1 MTANVP
7 HTCMP
12 KDLMP
17 CQRLRSVE
25 VFDAR
30 TGSWRMVGA
39 MAARRAYG
47 AAAVVEG
54 VVYVMGG
61 LQGTVRARLHF
72 SLLQEVRKQ
81 CLCNAG
87 GHDCSWRACCWVA
100 GQVQIHVT

>member
-1 MTANVP
+1 
-7 HTCMP
+7 MP
-12 KDLMP
+12 EDLIP
-17 CQRLRSVE
+17 CPRLRSVE
-25 VFDAR
+25 IFDAR
-30 TGSWRMVGA
+30 TGCWRMVGA

-72 SLLQEVRKQ
+72 ALQEVRQKR
-81 CLCNAG
+81 LFNAG
-87 GHDCSWRACCWVA
+87 AHDCSWRTRCWVA